1 MISLK
6 FKGLQIGASAHDLTK
21 NEWSKLKGVELNYSN
36 ISEVLNGYD
45 IWSAN
50 YFTISRPVIDE
61 YLTIEAYNKNSDCLW
76 SGDMD
81 GICDIYDHSSKFP
94 EIEDLDDWS
103 EPDEIGD
110 AVAWEEHP
118 YILYYEEL
126 NQGLTGVCNIDVDN
140 FDPKNLSI
148 VEGVLETDDSEWGYV
163 SKIFYEGN
171 ELKFEPLET
180 DLKNKHEK
188 FKLID

>member
-1 MISLK
+1 MILLK

-21 NEWSKLKGVELNYSN
+21 NEWSKLNGVELNYSN
-36 ISEVLNGYD
+36 ISEVLNDYN
-45 IWSAN
+45 IWSAD
-50 YFTISRPVIDE
+50 YFTISRPIIDE
-61 YLTIEAYNKNSDCLW
+61 HLTIEVYNENSDCLW

-81 GICDIYDHSSKFP
+81 GICDIYDHSTKFP
-94 EIEDLDDWS
+94 KIEDLDDWS

-163 SKIFYEGN
+163 SKIFYEGT

-188 FKLID
+188 FKLIY